1 MTTVPDRN
9 AKIAKLKALFKKLL
23 MFALVMGVVCLVLF
37 FWCTARYTST
47 AHTDRFTKLTA
58 INGASMYYD
67 WNRDRNARNGFQS
80 LKTVP
85 ANAACS
91 PTTGSGLS
99 ATNGTVLP
107 SSHSSSR
114 PREPVEGT
122 EPLQMARL

>member
-1 MTTVPDRN
+1 MCIRDS

-80 LKTVP
+80 LKTASV
-85 ANAACS
+85 A
-91 PTTGSGLS
+91 GELLG
-99 ATNGTVLP
+99 GTVNAWWR
-107 SSHSSSR
+107 R
-114 PREPVEGT
+114 PIDKVS
-122 EPLQMARL
+122 